1 MNATQLK
8 SNTGLTT
15 TKVSFDDMLQNGFGI
30 VTVMK
35 ARVYTKPIEDL
46 LNLAEDE
53 DLSDKKV
60 YDIINTLLALD
71 NTNYIKLDTL
81 KIANINQEGPTKT
94 ITGGQT
100 GSALLKYGK
109 TATIEIQDALG
120 KADALELLGGAT
132 IETFKVEGKITEG
145 NTKVI
150 HFGDQFGGPKPI
162 LGESFFVDQKSG
174 KQIKVYILIYEMLPD
189 SIFNLTQD
197 AEGDATVFD
206 MNGSLNSKEI
216 CIGTDET
223 SNDKDTTMNVFYSIL
238 PKIAAP
244 TTNPSKPPQGGG
256 NGGQGGSGQPGGEG
270 GQPGGEGGQP
280 GEAGGQGGSGGTGGE
295 AGTDGKDP
303 VEGEP
308 GGGTV

>member
-1 MNATQLK
+1 MGETQGQAQATTPVTTQKTELK
-8 SNTGLTT
+8 SKTGLTVST
-15 TKVSFDDMLQNGFGI
+15 VSFDEMLNNGFGI
-30 VTVMK
+30 VTVMN
-35 ARVYTKPIEDL
+35 ARVFKQPIEYVLGTGSGSSLVKADL
-46 LNLAEDE
+46 KNM
-53 DLSDKKV
+53 KV
-60 YDIINTLLALD
+60 HDIVNGLVHKTEGTD
-71 NTNYIKLDTL
+71 YIKLDTL
-81 KIANINQEGPTKT
+81 KIANINQDGPTKT

-120 KADALELLGGAT
+120 RAEALELLGGAT
-132 IETFKVEGKITEG
+132 IETFDVQSDGENGKKINQGIGTG

-216 CIGTDET
+216 CVGLDNQANT
-223 SNDKDTTMNVFYSIL
+223 NTTMNVFYSIL
-238 PKIAAP
+238 PQLDYEPIS
-244 TTNPSKPPQGGG
+244 TT
-256 NGGQGGSGQPGGEG
+256 
-270 GQPGGEGGQP
+270 
-280 GEAGGQGGSGGTGGE
+280 
-295 AGTDGKDP
+295 
-303 VEGEP
+303 
-308 GGGTV
+308 

>member
-1 MNATQLK
+1 MSELK
-8 SNTGLTT
+8 SKTGLT
-15 TKVSFDDMLQNGFGI
+15 VSTVTFDEMLSSGFGI
-30 VTVMK
+30 VTVMN
-35 ARVYTKPIEDL
+35 ARVFKQPIETVL
-46 LNLAEDE
+46 GLPKPG
-53 DLSDKKV
+53 DLSTLKAHDIVKKLTEV
-60 YDIINTLLALD
+60 ADTD
-71 NTNYIKLDTL
+71 YIRLDTL
-81 KIANINQEGPTKT
+81 KIANINQEGPSKT

-120 KADALELLGGAT
+120 RADALELLGGAT

-244 TTNPSKPPQGGG
+244 TTTPSNPPQ
-256 NGGQGGSGQPGGEG
+256 QGGEG
-270 GQPGGEGGQP
+270 GGQAGSGGAG
-280 GEAGGQGGSGGTGGE
+280 GEAGG
-295 AGTDGKDP
+295 
-303 VEGEP
+303 
-308 GGGTV
+308 GTV

>member
-1 MNATQLK
+1 MEATKLK
-8 SNTGLTT
+8 STTGLT
-15 TKVSFDDMLQNGFGI
+15 VSAVTFDEMLNSGFGI
-30 VTVMK
+30 VTVMN
-35 ARVYTKPIEDL
+35 ARVFTKPIEAL
-46 LNLAEDE
+46 LNLAEGE
-53 DLSDKKV
+53 NLTKQKV
-60 YDIINTLLALD
+60 HDIVKALLALENAEGD
-71 NTNYIKLDTL
+71 TKYIKLDTL

-120 KADALELLGGAT
+120 RAEALELLGGAT
-132 IETFKVEGKITEG
+132 VETFEVQTGTDTNQTNTGIGTG

-162 LGESFFVDQKSG
+162 LGESFFIDQKSG

-216 CIGTDET
+216 CVGLTGGE
-223 SNDKDTTMNVFYSIL
+223 DTTMNVFYSIL
-238 PKIAAP
+238 PQLDYKPIAQ
-244 TTNPSKPPQGGG
+244 N
-256 NGGQGGSGQPGGEG
+256 
-270 GQPGGEGGQP
+270 
-280 GEAGGQGGSGGTGGE
+280 
-295 AGTDGKDP
+295 
-303 VEGEP
+303 
-308 GGGTV
+308 

>member
-1 MNATQLK
+1 MSELK
-8 SNTGLTT
+8 SKTGLT
-15 TKVSFDDMLQNGFGI
+15 VSTVTFDEMLNSGFGI
-30 VTVMK
+30 VTVMN
-35 ARVYTKPIEDL
+35 ARVFKQPIEDL
-46 LNLAEDE
+46 LNLAEDK

-60 YDIINTLLALD
+60 YDIVNALLALD
-71 NTNYIKLDTL
+71 STNYIKLDTL
-81 KIANINQEGPTKT
+81 KIANINQDGPTKT

-132 IETFKVEGKITEG
+132 IETFTAEGKITEG

-162 LGESFFVDQKSG
+162 LGESFFVDQKTG

-216 CIGTDET
+216 CIGVDGDTAH
-223 SNDKDTTMNVFYSIL
+223 DTTMNVFYSIL
-238 PKIAAP
+238 PKIAES
-244 TTNPSKPPQGGG
+244 TTTPSNPPQ
-256 NGGQGGSGQPGGEG
+256 QGG
-270 GQPGGEGGQP
+270 
-280 GEAGGQGGSGGTGGE
+280 AGDGQGGSGGAGGE
-295 AGTDGKDP
+295 AG
-303 VEGEP
+303 
-308 GGGTV
+308 GGTL

>member
-1 MNATQLK
+1 MDATKLK
-8 SNTGLTT
+8 STTGLT
-15 TKVSFDDMLQNGFGI
+15 VSAVTFDEMLSSGFGI
-30 VTVMK
+30 VTVMNAK
-35 ARVYTKPIEDL
+35 VFMQPIEKL

-53 DLSDKKV
+53 DLSNKKV
-60 YDIINTLLALD
+60 YDIINALLALD
-71 NTNYIKLDTL
+71 STNYIKLDTL
-81 KIANINQEGPTKT
+81 KIANINQDGPTKT

-132 IETFKVEGKITEG
+132 VETFKAEGNITAG

-216 CIGTDET
+216 CIGLTE
-223 SNDKDTTMNVFYSIL
+223 DKNTTMNVFYSIL

-244 TTNPSKPPQGGG
+244 TTTPSNPPQ
-256 NGGQGGSGQPGGEG
+256 QG
-270 GQPGGEGGQP
+270 
-280 GEAGGQGGSGGTGGE
+280 GEAGGQGGSGGEGGGQAGSGGAGGE
-295 AGTDGKDP
+295 AG
-303 VEGEP
+303 
-308 GGGTV
+308 GGTV

>member
-1 MNATQLK
+1 MAATELK
-8 SNTGLTT
+8 STTGLT
-15 TKVSFDDMLQNGFGI
+15 VSSVTFDDMLKNGFGI
-30 VTVMK
+30 VTVMN
-35 ARVYTKPIEDL
+35 ARVFTKPIEKVLD
-46 LNLAEDE
+46 LAEGE

-60 YDIINTLLALD
+60 HDIVKSLLALD
-71 NTNYIKLDTL
+71 NKSTVNYIKLDTL

-120 KADALELLGGAT
+120 RADALELLGGAT
-132 IETFKVEGKITEG
+132 VETFEKQSDGTEGKKINEGIGEG

-216 CIGTDET
+216 CVGLKEGK
-223 SNDKDTTMNVFYSIL
+223 NTTMNVFYSIL
-238 PKIAAP
+238 PQLDYKPI
-244 TTNPSKPPQGGG
+244 TTQ
-256 NGGQGGSGQPGGEG
+256 
-270 GQPGGEGGQP
+270 
-280 GEAGGQGGSGGTGGE
+280 A
-295 AGTDGKDP
+295 
-303 VEGEP
+303 
-308 GGGTV
+308 

>member
-1 MNATQLK
+1 MAETEGQGQATTPVTTQKTELK
-8 SNTGLTT
+8 SKTGLTVST
-15 TKVSFDDMLQNGFGI
+15 VSFDEMLNSGFGI
-30 VTVMK
+30 VTVMN
-35 ARVYTKPIEDL
+35 ARVFKQPIEYVLGTGSGSSLVKADL
-46 LNLAEDE
+46 KNM
-53 DLSDKKV
+53 KV
-60 YDIINTLLALD
+60 HDIVNGLINKTEGTD
-71 NTNYIKLDTL
+71 YIKLDTL
-81 KIANINQEGPTKT
+81 KIANINQDGPTKT

-120 KADALELLGGAT
+120 RAEALELLGGAT
-132 IETFKVEGKITEG
+132 IETFDVQSDGENGKKVNQGIGTG

-216 CIGTDET
+216 CVGLDNQANT
-223 SNDKDTTMNVFYSIL
+223 NTTMNVFYSIL
-238 PKIAAP
+238 PQLDYKPIS
-244 TTNPSKPPQGGG
+244 TT
-256 NGGQGGSGQPGGEG
+256 
-270 GQPGGEGGQP
+270 
-280 GEAGGQGGSGGTGGE
+280 
-295 AGTDGKDP
+295 
-303 VEGEP
+303 
-308 GGGTV
+308 

>member
-1 MNATQLK
+1 MAETEGQGQATTPVTTQKTELK
-8 SNTGLTT
+8 SKTGLTVST
-15 TKVSFDDMLQNGFGI
+15 VSFDEMLNNGFGI
-30 VTVMK
+30 VTVMN
-35 ARVYTKPIEDL
+35 ARVFKQPIEYVLGTGSGSSLVKADL
-46 LNLAEDE
+46 KNM
-53 DLSDKKV
+53 KV
-60 YDIINTLLALD
+60 HDIVNGLINKTEGTD
-71 NTNYIKLDTL
+71 YIKLDTL
-81 KIANINQEGPTKT
+81 KIANINQDGPTKT

-120 KADALELLGGAT
+120 RAEALELLGGAT
-132 IETFKVEGKITEG
+132 IETFDVQSDGENGKKVNQGIGTG

-216 CIGTDET
+216 CVGLDNQANT
-223 SNDKDTTMNVFYSIL
+223 NTTMNVFYSIL
-238 PKIAAP
+238 PQLDYKPIS
-244 TTNPSKPPQGGG
+244 TT
-256 NGGQGGSGQPGGEG
+256 
-270 GQPGGEGGQP
+270 
-280 GEAGGQGGSGGTGGE
+280 
-295 AGTDGKDP
+295 
-303 VEGEP
+303 
-308 GGGTV
+308 

>member
-1 MNATQLK
+1 MAETEGQAQATTPVTTQKTELK
-8 SNTGLTT
+8 SKTGLTVST
-15 TKVSFDDMLQNGFGI
+15 VSFDEMLNSGFGI
-30 VTVMK
+30 VTVMN
-35 ARVYTKPIEDL
+35 ARVFKQPIEYVLGTGSGSSLVKADL
-46 LNLAEDE
+46 KNM
-53 DLSDKKV
+53 KV
-60 YDIINTLLALD
+60 HDIVNGLINKTEGTD
-71 NTNYIKLDTL
+71 YIKLDTL
-81 KIANINQEGPTKT
+81 KIANINQDGPTKT

-120 KADALELLGGAT
+120 RAEALELLGGAT
-132 IETFKVEGKITEG
+132 VETFDVQSDGENGKKVNQGIGAG

-216 CIGTDET
+216 CVGLDNQANT
-223 SNDKDTTMNVFYSIL
+223 NTTMNVFYSIL
-238 PKIAAP
+238 PQLDYKPIS
-244 TTNPSKPPQGGG
+244 TT
-256 NGGQGGSGQPGGEG
+256 
-270 GQPGGEGGQP
+270 
-280 GEAGGQGGSGGTGGE
+280 
-295 AGTDGKDP
+295 
-303 VEGEP
+303 
-308 GGGTV
+308 

>member
-1 MNATQLK
+1 MSELK
-8 SNTGLTT
+8 SKTGLT
-15 TKVSFDDMLQNGFGI
+15 VSTVTFDEMLSSGFGI
-30 VTVMK
+30 VTVMN

-46 LNLAEDE
+46 LGLTEGQ
-53 DLSDKKV
+53 DLSDQKAHDIVKK
-60 YDIINTLLALD
+60 LLALKNAEGD
-71 NTNYIKLDTL
+71 TKYIKLDTL

-120 KADALELLGGAT
+120 KAEALELLGGAT

-244 TTNPSKPPQGGG
+244 TTNPSKPPQ
-256 NGGQGGSGQPGGEG
+256 QEG
-270 GQPGGEGGQP
+270 AG
-280 GEAGGQGGSGGTGGE
+280 GGQGGSGGQGG
-295 AGTDGKDP
+295 K
-303 VEGEP
+303 EP
-308 GGGTV
+308 GGETV

>member
-1 MNATQLK
+1 MSELK
-8 SNTGLTT
+8 SKTGLT
-15 TKVSFDDMLQNGFGI
+15 VSTVTFDEMLSSGFGI
-30 VTVMK
+30 VTVMN
-35 ARVYTKPIEDL
+35 ARVYTKPIEKL
-46 LNLAEDE
+46 LNLPEDE

-60 YDIINTLLALD
+60 YDIVNALLALD
-71 NTNYIKLDTL
+71 STNYIKLDTL

-120 KADALELLGGAT
+120 KAEALELLGGAT
-132 IETFKVEGKITEG
+132 VETFKVEGKITEG

-216 CIGTDET
+216 CIGIDET

-244 TTNPSKPPQGGG
+244 TTTPSKPPQQEGAGGG
-256 NGGQGGSGQPGGEG
+256 QAGSGEAGGNPGGDQPGGEG
-270 GQPGGEGGQP
+270 GQGGKPEGEGGSVTP
-280 GEAGGQGGSGGTGGE
+280 
-295 AGTDGKDP
+295 
-303 VEGEP
+303 
-308 GGGTV
+308 

>member
-30 VTVMK
+30 VTVMNAK
-35 ARVYTKPIEDL
+35 VFTKPIEKLLDL
-46 LNLAEDE
+46 ADDE
-53 DLSDKKV
+53 DLSDKKAH
-60 YDIINTLLALD
+60 DIVNALLALK
-71 NTNYIKLDTL
+71 NTEGDTKYIKLDTL

-132 IETFKVEGKITEG
+132 VETFKAEGSITEG

-216 CIGTDET
+216 CVGLT
-223 SNDKDTTMNVFYSIL
+223 NDKNTTMNVFYSIL
-238 PKIAAP
+238 PQLDYKPI
-244 TTNPSKPPQGGG
+244 TTQ
-256 NGGQGGSGQPGGEG
+256 
-270 GQPGGEGGQP
+270 
-280 GEAGGQGGSGGTGGE
+280 A
-295 AGTDGKDP
+295 
-303 VEGEP
+303 
-308 GGGTV
+308 

>member
-1 MNATQLK
+1 MDATKLK
-8 SNTGLTT
+8 STTGLT
-15 TKVSFDDMLQNGFGI
+15 VSAVTFDEMLNSGFGI
-30 VTVMK
+30 VTVMNAK
-35 ARVYTKPIEDL
+35 VFTQPIEKL

-60 YDIINTLLALD
+60 YDIINALLALD
-71 NTNYIKLDTL
+71 STNYIKLDTL
-81 KIANINQEGPTKT
+81 KIANINQDGPTKT

-132 IETFKVEGKITEG
+132 VETFKAEGNITAG

-216 CIGTDET
+216 CVGLDNQANT
-223 SNDKDTTMNVFYSIL
+223 NTTMNVFYSIL
-238 PKIAAP
+238 PQLDYKPIS
-244 TTNPSKPPQGGG
+244 TT
-256 NGGQGGSGQPGGEG
+256 
-270 GQPGGEGGQP
+270 
-280 GEAGGQGGSGGTGGE
+280 
-295 AGTDGKDP
+295 
-303 VEGEP
+303 
-308 GGGTV
+308 